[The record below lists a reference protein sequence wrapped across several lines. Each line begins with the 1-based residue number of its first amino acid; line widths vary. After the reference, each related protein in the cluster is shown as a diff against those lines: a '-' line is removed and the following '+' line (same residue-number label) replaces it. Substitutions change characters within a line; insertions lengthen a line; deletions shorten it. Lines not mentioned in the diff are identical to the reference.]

1 MVNKSSVK
9 LSEAGV
15 EFLKKFRL
23 NRIRTK
29 ADDDILSYSD
39 LVEVIARYFKSNNER
54 YLELIKIKRNKN
66 V

>member
-39 LVEVIARYFKSNNER
+39 LVEVVAKYFKTNNER